1 MKIFLCILISEKNQR
16 FLSLLLKSLNSL
28 KRNLNYNL
36 NIIFIIQ
43 KKNVLFEKFVKKK
56 LSKNV
61 KYKIIKSSKN
71 SIPYSRNLYLNYIRK
86 KRFNYGGFLDD
97 DCIIDKNWL
106 INMIKFIRRNKCD
119 IVGGPQR
126 HIVKKTK
133 FKIFFDLIEPKR
145 ENGRIV
151 DWIATNNS
159 FFSSKVIKNNQIY
172 FDEQLT
178 NYGGSDQL
186 FFKLLSKKDYVI
198 RWNSNS
204 IVYENYQSN
213 REKNKWFFKRNLRYG
228 YSGNIIDFK
237 IYGSFLGLI
246 VILLKII
253 FLITK
258 SLIFICIPLN
268 YNYLKSYFYL
278 VRAFGRIAGIFNYN
292 PKKYI

>member
-126 HIVKKTK
+126 HIVKKK
-133 FKIFFDLIEPKR
+133 KI
-145 ENGRIV
+145 
-151 DWIATNNS
+151 
-159 FFSSKVIKNNQIY
+159 
-172 FDEQLT
+172 
-178 NYGGSDQL
+178 
-186 FFKLLSKKDYVI
+186 
-198 RWNSNS
+198 
-204 IVYENYQSN
+204 
-213 REKNKWFFKRNLRYG
+213 
-228 YSGNIIDFK
+228 
-237 IYGSFLGLI
+237 
-246 VILLKII
+246 
-253 FLITK
+253 
-258 SLIFICIPLN
+258 
-268 YNYLKSYFYL
+268 
-278 VRAFGRIAGIFNYN
+278 
-292 PKKYI
+292 